1 MSCFRN
7 NVIIATAV
15 LGLLATGCSKKEAPA
30 GTGSADAIGASNA
43 WLAVIDAAKYDDSW
57 ERACVYFKG
66 VVAKEQWVRQIAG
79 VRGPLGS
86 VRSREVTS
94 SEYTTKLPGAPD
106 GEYVVIQYRTS
117 FENKVNAVETVTPMR
132 DPDGVYRVSGYYIR

>member
-1 MSCFRN
+1 MSVFRN
-7 NVIIATAV
+7 NVIIVTAV
-15 LGLLATGCSKKEAPA
+15 LGLLAMGCSKEEAPA

-117 FENKVNAVETVTPMR
+117 FENKANAVETVTPMR

>member
-1 MSCFRN
+1 MSVFRN
-7 NVIIATAV
+7 NLIIATAV

-117 FENKVNAVETVTPMR
+117 FENKTNAVETVTPMR